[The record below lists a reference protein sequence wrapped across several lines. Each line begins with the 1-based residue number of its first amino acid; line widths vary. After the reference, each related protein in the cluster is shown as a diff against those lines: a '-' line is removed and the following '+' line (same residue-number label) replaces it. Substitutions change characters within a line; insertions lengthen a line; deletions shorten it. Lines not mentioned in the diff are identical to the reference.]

1 MLSNWVHIYLH
12 TKISGVPTNIGFLKI
27 LSRHHAFSAGEV
39 ETHFI
44 DNYRSE
50 LFDSETLEE
59 RSRASDLSAAVA
71 ACYICIKDTARS
83 TQTCSS
89 KYINLL
95 VFIC

>member
-1 MLSNWVHIYLH
+1 MLSNWVHIYHH

-27 LSRHHAFSAGEV
+27 LSQHHAFSAGEV

-59 RSRASDLSAAVA
+59 RSRASHLSAAIA
-71 ACYICIKDTARS
+71 ACYICIKDTGRS
-83 TQTCSS
+83 TQTYLSNNRN
-89 KYINLL
+89 IL